1 MMAKKKLTKTQG
13 TKNFSSNK
21 SKVLSQWHN
30 LRLKK
35 TELRTYQKNKKT
47 ELRPFIATAT
57 RPPQLTNAISTNT
70 YNTFISRC
78 PWRKKIKLSILF
90 QLLEKVIHHRI
101 QARIIVL
108 YFLKGFWWN
117 LTKGFLGFV
126 ERCKWKQLQQHLL
139 DLQLGSVD
147 LQNLLL
153 DRVF

>member
-35 TELRTYQKNKKT
+35 S
-47 ELRPFIATAT
+47 ELRPFIATVT

>member
-21 SKVLSQWHN
+21 CKVLSQWHN
-30 LRLKK
+30 LRL
-35 TELRTYQKNKKT
+35 KKT

-108 YFLKGFWWN
+108 YFWKGFWWN

>member
-30 LRLKK
+30 LRL
-35 TELRTYQKNKKT
+35 KKT

>member
-30 LRLKK
+30 LRL
-35 TELRTYQKNKKT
+35 KKT

-108 YFLKGFWWN
+108 YFWKGFWWN

>member
-35 TELRTYQKNKKT
+35 S